1 MLINVRT
8 PCIFFF
14 FQKHL
19 LQPACIKITGT
30 FWRSNFALIYSGKI
44 NIRMIFAVDEISKFA
59 WTYFRG
65 SQLFISYTEKV
76 NGGKR
81 RRY

>member
-14 FQKHL
+14 FLKNL

-30 FWRSNFALIYSGKI
+30 FWRSNLPPIYSGKV

-59 WTYFRG
+59 WTFAAANYLYFTPK
-65 SQLFISYTEKV
+65 Q
-76 NGGKR
+76 
-81 RRY
+81 

>member
-19 LQPACIKITGT
+19 LQPDCIKITDT

-59 WTYFRG
+59 WTFAAANYLYLTPK
-65 SQLFISYTEKV
+65 Q
-76 NGGKR
+76 
-81 RRY
+81 